1 MTTITVD
8 RLTKRYGAT
17 TAVDDLSFAVP
28 AGSVTGFLGPN
39 GAGKSTTLRALLG
52 LTRPTAGRGA
62 TVLVSSHLL
71 SEVALIAERVV
82 VVHRGRLVTS
92 GPVGELTAGVAQQ
105 AGVAGKAG
113 APPLSDPGLQA
124 ALLGAGR
131 LTAVLGTA
139 AVLALTG
146 TDPAVAGVAAAVA
159 GGTAWAALAALL
171 GFGVGAVAR
180 NQPLAVALVAVL
192 LLALDQVLAS
202 GLPEVAR
209 WLPRHLG
216 AAVAAG
222 RLDGDP
228 GVLVAGVVLAAS
240 GLALTVGGWVAV
252 RVTEAR

>member
-1 MTTITVD
+1 MTTTAITVE

-52 LTRPTAGRGA
+52 LTRPTAGRA
-62 TVLVSSHLL
+62 TFDGVPYGELADPARIVPTLL
-71 SEVALIAERVV
+71 ATPRRGRVV
-82 VVHRGRLVTS
+82 
-92 GPVGELTAGVAQQ
+92 AA
-105 AGVAGKAG
+105 
-113 APPLSDPGLQA
+113 A
-124 ALLGAGR
+124 ALANVLTGAVIG
-131 LTAVLGTA
+131 LASTVTAVLGTT

-146 TDPAVAGVAAAVA
+146 TDPAVAAAGVAAAVA

-180 NQPLAVALVAVL
+180 NQPLAVAMVSVL

-202 GLPEVAR
+202 GLPEVVR

-222 RLDGDP
+222 RLDGEP
-228 GVLVAGVVLAAS
+228 GALAAGAVLAAY
-240 GLALTVGGWVAV
+240 GVALTVGGWVAV
-252 RVTEAR
+252 RATEAR